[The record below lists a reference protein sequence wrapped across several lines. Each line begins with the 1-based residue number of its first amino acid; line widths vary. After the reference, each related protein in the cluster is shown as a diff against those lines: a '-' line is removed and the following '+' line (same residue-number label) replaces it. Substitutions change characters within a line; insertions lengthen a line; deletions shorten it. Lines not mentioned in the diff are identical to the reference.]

1 MKKMIALLAGVL
13 FVGSLALAADAE
25 HNETNKMDV
34 SKNPI
39 TGTKTITK
47 KHKKKIKDQNGESA
61 DVSVT
66 DKTKVMKDGTVK
78 TSKDVDANATEK
90 H

>member
-13 FVGSLALAADAE
+13 FVGSLALAVDAE
-25 HNETNKMDV
+25 NNETNKMDV